1 MNVLSIG
8 NSFSTDA
15 HRYLHRIAKAD
26 GFELNSFNLF
36 IGGCSLE
43 RHYENMVSGEKA
55 YTLEM
60 NGQDTGFNVSL
71 KEALLNR
78 CWDVI
83 TVQQVS
89 QESPCYDT
97 YQPYLDKLIEY
108 VRELAPMAK
117 IAVHQTWAYEQG
129 SERLNNELKYNDYKE
144 MLSDII
150 DSYKKATYRISADYI
165 IPSGEVFGALLE
177 NGVQKVH
184 RDTFH
189 ASLGLGRY
197 SIGLTWYSV
206 LTGNDVEKNTFSDF
220 DEKVSPQHIA
230 IAKRCVAEVV
240 EKIKKIYKLSIYTDA

>member
-1 MNVLSIG
+1 MNILSIG

-15 HRYLHRIAKAD
+15 QRYLHSIAKSD

-43 RHYENMVSGEKA
+43 RHYKNMVSGERA

-89 QESPCYDT
+89 QESPRYDT

-108 VRELAPMAK
+108 VRALAPKAK

-144 MLSDII
+144 MLSDIVNA
-150 DSYKKATYRISADYI
+150 YEKAADRISADYV
-165 IPSGEVFGALLE
+165 IPSGEVFGAMLE
-177 NGVQKVH
+177 NGIQKVH

-189 ASLGLGRY
+189 AGLGLGRY
-197 SIGLTWYSV
+197 SLGLTWYGV
-206 LTGNDVEKNTFSDF
+206 LTGNDVEENTFSDF
-220 DEKVSPQHIA
+220 DEEVSPQHIA
-230 IAKRCVAEVV
+230 IAKRCVAEIV
-240 EKIKKIYKLSIYTDA
+240 ERNKEKFNYK

>member
-15 HRYLHRIAKAD
+15 QRYLHSIAKAD
-26 GFELNSFNLF
+26 GCEINSFNLF

-43 RHYENMVSGEKA
+43 RHYKNMVSGERA

-71 KEALLNR
+71 GEALLNR

-89 QESPCYDT
+89 QESPFYDT

-108 VRELAPMAK
+108 VRELAPKAK

-144 MLSDII
+144 MLSDIV
-150 DSYKKATYRISADYI
+150 DSYKKAADRISADYV
-165 IPSGEVFGALLE
+165 IPSGEVFDAMLE
-177 NGVQKVH
+177 NGIEKVH

-189 ASLGLGRY
+189 ASLGFGRY
-197 SIGLTWYSV
+197 SLGLTW
-206 LTGNDVEKNTFSDF
+206 
-220 DEKVSPQHIA
+220 
-230 IAKRCVAEVV
+230 
-240 EKIKKIYKLSIYTDA
+240 